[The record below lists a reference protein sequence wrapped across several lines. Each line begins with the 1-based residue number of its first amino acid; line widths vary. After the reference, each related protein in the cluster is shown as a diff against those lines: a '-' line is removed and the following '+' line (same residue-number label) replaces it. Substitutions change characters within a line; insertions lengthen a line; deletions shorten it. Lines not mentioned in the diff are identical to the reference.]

1 MQEFEF
7 PESPKP
13 APPDLPKIPKNDT
26 TNRFW
31 ATVEPYCADITAD
44 DLKFLEDLIHQHE
57 DNADLY
63 KVPSLGKH
71 FAEKWA
77 AEDMLEEQKEGGIG
91 RRYNIYIRNVHET
104 LCLDTKITFL

>member
-13 APPDLPKIPKNDT
+13 VPPDLPKIPKNDT

-44 DLKFLEDLIHQHE
+44 DLKFLEDLIRQHE

-71 FAEKWA
+71 FAERWA
-77 AEDMLEEQKEGGIG
+77 QDDLLEEQKEGAV
-91 RRYNIYIRNVHET
+91 R
-104 LCLDTKITFL
+104 